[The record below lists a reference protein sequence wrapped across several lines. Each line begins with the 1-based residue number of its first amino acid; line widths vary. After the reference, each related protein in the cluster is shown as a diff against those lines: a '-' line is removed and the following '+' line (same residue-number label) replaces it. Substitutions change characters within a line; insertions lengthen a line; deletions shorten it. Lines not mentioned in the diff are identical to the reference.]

1 MSSTSASSSPSLPP
15 SPTPAPT
22 PPGPGAVGPP
32 GRLGKVPIAA
42 LGVLAL
48 ALGALQSVLD
58 PALPLLQREL
68 GITPS
73 EGALVG
79 NSLLVTGAVVAPV
92 AGKLGDRYGGKRVL
106 LLLMAVVS
114 TGGVL
119 ASLAPNLPVLL
130 VGQVM
135 QGVMIGALPL
145 SFILVRKNLPAARS
159 QAAIGLVLA
168 LFTGGSMVGTLF
180 AGPVAEGLSW
190 HWMFALPTAVI
201 IVAALAVALLMPHDP
216 PVRADSPIDWPGVV
230 LLSGALLTF
239 MIGLVRVT
247 GSGLAPLAVV
257 ALVVVVAGLVTG
269 WVVVE
274 RRTASPMVDLR
285 MLAKPS
291 MWHACLLTV
300 VVSGGFGMTALLIPQ
315 LLAMP
320 EQAYGFGAD
329 TTDIGL
335 LLLPGA
341 VAGSLADSVGGL
353 ATRRFGPRVV
363 VVAGSVVAVAT
374 LFTLA
379 SLHSA
384 SWQLVVAKVL
394 TAFAAGVG
402 TTALL
407 AGAATDVE
415 TGDIGIATSLL
426 VVTRVIGV
434 AVGAQ
439 VGATILDSGVDGAT
453 GLPTE
458 SSFVT
463 GFTVAGLI
471 AAVSL
476 LAVRLTR
483 SRTAK
488 PRTAKPRGAATGTP
502 TGTPSAPS
510 TPTDTPAGTPATAR
524 TSTPTSTS
532 NKGAQA

>member
-15 SPTPAPT
+15 SPPLT
-22 PPGPGAVGPP
+22 PPGPGAAGPP

-216 PVRADSPIDWPGVV
+216 PVRADSPIDWPGVL

-488 PRTAKPRGAATGTP
+488 PRGAATGTP
-502 TGTPSAPS
+502 TGTPSAP
-510 TPTDTPAGTPATAR
+510 AGTPATSH

>member
-1 MSSTSASSSPSLPP
+1 MALASSVSE
-15 SPTPAPT
+15 
-22 PPGPGAVGPP
+22 AVGPP
-32 GRLGKVPIAA
+32 GRLGKAPIAA
-42 LGVLAL
+42 LGILAL

-68 GITPS
+68 GLSPS

-79 NSLLVTGAVVAPV
+79 NTLLVTGAVVAPV
-92 AGKLGDRYGGKRVL
+92 AGKLGDRYGGRRVL
-106 LLLMAVVS
+106 LRLMAVVS
-114 TGGVL
+114 AGGVL

-130 VGQVM
+130 LGQVM
-135 QGVMIGALPL
+135 QGVMVGALPL

-168 LFTGGSMVGTLF
+168 LFTGGGMVGTLF

-201 IVAALAVALLMPHDP
+201 IVATLAVLRLMPHDP
-216 PVRADSPIDWPGVV
+216 PARADSRIDWPGVL

-247 GSGLAPLAVV
+247 GSGLPPLA
-257 ALVVVVAGLVTG
+257 VAGLVVLVAALVTA
-269 WVVVE
+269 WILVE

-285 MLAKPS
+285 MLARPS
-291 MWHACLLTV
+291 MWHACLLTL
-300 VVSGGFGMTALLIPQ
+300 VVSSGFGMTALLIPQ

-320 EQAYGFGAD
+320 EQAHGFGAD

-341 VAGSLADSVGGL
+341 IAGSLADSVGGL

-363 VVAGSVVAVAT
+363 VVAGSLVAAAT
-374 LFTLA
+374 LFALA
-379 SLHSA
+379 SLHSS
-384 SWQLVVAKVL
+384 SWQLVLAKAL

-407 AGAATDVE
+407 AGAATDVGAE
-415 TGDIGIATSLL
+415 DTGIATSLL

-439 VGATILDSGVDGAT
+439 IGASILDSGADAVT
-453 GLPTE
+453 GLPAE
-458 SSFVT
+458 SAFVT
-463 GFTVAGLI
+463 GFTVAGLV
-471 AAVSL
+471 AAVAL
-476 LAVRLTR
+476 LAVRLTKN
-483 SRTAK
+483 RT
-488 PRTAKPRGAATGTP
+488 T
-502 TGTPSAPS
+502 
-510 TPTDTPAGTPATAR
+510 
-524 TSTPTSTS
+524 TSH
-532 NKGAQA
+532 KGARA